1 MGELIGVG
9 AAHGS
14 VAHNAAH
21 CTLLQASAKAS
32 TAVNLPLNRAIP
44 NKS

>member
-1 MGELIGVG
+1 MGEFVDAGP
-9 AAHGS
+9 AHGS

-21 CTLLQASAKAS
+21 WILLQAIAKAS
-32 TAVNLPLNRAIP
+32 TAVNLPLDRATP